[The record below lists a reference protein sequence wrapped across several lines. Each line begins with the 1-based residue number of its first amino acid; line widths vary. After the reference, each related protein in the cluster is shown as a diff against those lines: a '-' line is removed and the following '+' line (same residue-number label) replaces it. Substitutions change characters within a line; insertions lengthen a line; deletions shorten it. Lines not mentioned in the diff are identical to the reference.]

1 MKKENEL
8 NQNDSNSIRNI
19 EKKIISI
26 IDEIRP
32 YLNMDGGDISYV
44 KYENGCLY
52 VKMLGACAHCMAQ
65 DNTLN
70 DGLLC
75 MIQEEIPEVKEI
87 INVLL

>member
-1 MKKENEL
+1 MSKEQDL
-8 NQNDSNSIRNI
+8 TTVHSNQMSDT
-19 EKKIISI
+19 EKKIIAI

-32 YLNMDGGDISYV
+32 YLNMDGGDISFV
-44 KYENGCLY
+44 KYEDGCLY

-70 DGLLC
+70 DGLLF

-87 INVLL
+87 VNVLL